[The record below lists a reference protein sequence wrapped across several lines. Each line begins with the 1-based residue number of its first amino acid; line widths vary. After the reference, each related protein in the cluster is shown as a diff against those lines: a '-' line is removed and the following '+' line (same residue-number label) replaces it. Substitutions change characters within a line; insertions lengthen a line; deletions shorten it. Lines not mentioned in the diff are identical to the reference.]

1 MKSALRSPAA
11 MLLLGIVAAAL
22 SVAPA
27 RADVVTDWNT
37 ITNALVSND
46 VGNNPRLR
54 TLAMVHVAM
63 SDAINTVQNRYARVV
78 ATVPLAPAASAEA
91 AAVTAARQI
100 LTQIYPEQKAKIEE
114 AYAASLKAIPDGPAK
129 TEGIKL
135 GMAVADAVQA
145 DRANDGTNAPDTYRP
160 HAAPGAYVPTT
171 PPLWEQY
178 ARAKPWVLKSADQF
192 RPGPPPA
199 LSSAEWARDYN
210 EVKSLGGT
218 KSTARTAAQTEAV
231 TFWGNVNFGGAWQAA
246 ARELAMKKE
255 MPLAE
260 CARLF
265 ALLNMGLANA
275 YILNWE
281 AKYHYN
287 FWRPVT
293 AIRNGDQDGN
303 DATERDAAWTSFN
316 PTPMHPEYP
325 SQATYQRHD
334 GVGGSGIGVRPLEG
348 HSVHGDRCARCQADA
363 AVRKPSRHGRGAEEC
378 PRLGWRALL
387 VRHSR
392 QRGCGPKSRRLPDR
406 EHAQAGALSVVKP
419 SQRRAPDSSRESGAF
434 LRCPFLAQNR
444 PATMSAVR
452 SLSGDK
458 RT

>member
-1 MKSALRSPAA
+1 MKPALKFPAA
-11 MLLLGIVAAAL
+11 TMLLGIVAAGL
-22 SVAPA
+22 LVAPA

-37 ITNALVSND
+37 ITNSLVSND

-63 SDAINTVQNRYARVV
+63 SDAINTVQNRYKRVV
-78 ATVPLAPAASAEA
+78 ATVPLAPGASAEA
-91 AAVTAARQI
+91 AAATAARQI
-100 LTQIYPEQKAKIEE
+100 LTQIYPAQKAKIEE

-135 GMAVADAVQA
+135 GMGVAEAVQA

-160 HAAPGAYVPTT
+160 HAAPGAYVPTA

-210 EVKSLGGT
+210 EVKGLGGT
-218 KSTARTAAQTEAV
+218 KSMARTAEQTEAV
-231 TFWGNVNFGGAWQAA
+231 TFWHNVNFGPAWQAA
-246 ARELAMKKE
+246 ARELSIQKE

-265 ALLNMGLANA
+265 ALLNMSLANA
-275 YILNWE
+275 YIVNWD

-303 DATERDAAWTSFN
+303 DATERDASWTSFN

-325 SQATYQRHD
+325 SQATINATIVSVVLESVFGPVKAIPFTATD
-334 GVGGSGIGVRPLEG
+334 VRDPKRTRQFASL
-348 HSVHGDRCARCQADA
+348 ADM
-363 AVRKPSRHGRGAEEC
+363 AEEQKN
-378 PRLGWRALL
+378 
-387 VRHSR
+387 VRVWGGVHYKFAIRTSEEVGR
-392 QRGCGPKSRRLPDR
+392 KVAAYMIENTL
-406 EHAQAGALSVVKP
+406 KP
-419 SQRRAPDSSRESGAF
+419 AR
-434 LRCPFLAQNR
+434 
-444 PATMSAVR
+444 
-452 SLSGDK
+452 
-458 RT
+458 